1 MMDSESLV
9 RYPNVF
15 LGEGSSVDPFV
26 ILGKAPRSALPGELV
41 LRIGEHAVIRSHTVI
56 YAGTTIGDNFQVGH
70 NALIREFTV
79 IGNDCS
85 VGSGSIIEFKVQIG
99 TGVRLHSNVFVPE
112 YCRLED
118 GCWIGPNAVLTNARF
133 PAALR
138 TKETLQGVTVG
149 KRAIVGAN
157 ATILPGVAIGP
168 RALVGAGAVVTRDV
182 VAGTVVV
189 GSPARQVAMV
199 GDLRYDDVD
208 ALVYPDAARS
218 E

>member
-1 MMDSESLV
+1 MTSPETLICH
-9 RYPNVF
+9 PNVV
-15 LGEGSSVDPFV
+15 LGVGSSVDPFV
-26 ILGKAPRSALPGELV
+26 ILGRPPRGAQPGELA
-41 LRIGEHAVIRSHTVI
+41 LRIGVNAVIRSHTVI

-85 VGSGSIIEFKVQIG
+85 VGSGSIIEFKVVVG
-99 TGVRLHSNVFVPE
+99 NGVRLHSNVFVPE

-118 GCWIGPNAVLTNARF
+118 GCWIGPNAVLTNAKF
-133 PAALR
+133 PAARR

-149 KRAIVGAN
+149 KKAIVGAN

-168 RALVGAGAVVTRDV
+168 GALVGAGAVVTRDV
-182 VAGTVVV
+182 EAAAVVV
-189 GSPARQVAMV
+189 GSPARQVARV

-208 ALVYPDAARS
+208 ELVYPDAPGPK
-218 E
+218 